1 VCAELEWLQRP
12 GWRGSAFMVEDNFIG
27 ACDDYERRFTNPQG
41 LNLGLESGN
50 FVWLVTPEIVDE

>member
-1 VCAELEWLQRP
+1 
-12 GWRGSAFMVEDNFIG
+12 MVEDNFIG